1 MQQTFQVNASDLD
14 NRFIKS
20 VQDIFGDRKLKIVVE
35 DIAES
40 NEYKDALLAS
50 LFGSWESEETG
61 EELVKMIYSNRND
74 SSRDIEL

>member
-40 NEYKDALLAS
+40 NEYKDALLDS

-74 SSRDIEL
+74 SPRDIEL

>member
-20 VQDIFGDRKLKIVVE
+20 VQDMFGDRKLKIVVE

-40 NEYKDALLAS
+40 NECKDALLDS

-61 EELVKMIYSNRND
+61 EELVKIIYSNRND
-74 SSRDIEL
+74 SPRDIEL

>member
-40 NEYKDALLAS
+40 NEYKDALLDS

>member
-35 DIAES
+35 DVVES
-40 NEYKDALLAS
+40 NESKQALLDS

-74 SSRDIEL
+74 SPRDIEL